1 MRRAG
6 ESARGQAHSTT
17 LRERIKVMGKNR
29 KHNETRAQLGP
40 VLKAAVICL
49 LLGGSAVGY
58 VLQKNKLHELGRQIA
73 KRELVLNA
81 LKAENKLRAMQ
92 LANLQLPRKI
102 EERVKD
108 LGLVRTPP
116 VQMIWLP
123 EPTVEAKTN
132 ETPALVFD
140 ELEP

>member
-1 MRRAG
+1 
-6 ESARGQAHSTT
+6 
-17 LRERIKVMGKNR
+17 MGKNR

-40 VLKAAVICL
+40 VLKAVVICL

-73 KRELVLNA
+73 KRESMLNA
-81 LKAENKLRAMQ
+81 LKGENKLRAMK
-92 LANLQLPRKI
+92 LADLQLPQRI
-102 EERVKD
+102 EKRVKD
-108 LGLVRTPP
+108 LGLVSTPP

-123 EPTVEAKTN
+123 EPTVEARTN
-132 ETPALVFD
+132 DAPALVFD

>member
-1 MRRAG
+1 
-6 ESARGQAHSTT
+6 
-17 LRERIKVMGKNR
+17 MGKNR

-73 KRELVLNA
+73 KREMVLNA

-92 LANLQLPRKI
+92 LANLQLPRRI
-102 EERVKD
+102 EERVNEQK
-108 LGLVRTPP
+108 LGLVRTPA

-123 EPTVEAKTN
+123 EPTVETKTN
-132 ETPALVFD
+132 DSPALVFD
-140 ELEP
+140 ELE

>member
-1 MRRAG
+1 
-6 ESARGQAHSTT
+6 
-17 LRERIKVMGKNR
+17 MGKNR
-29 KHNETRAQLGP
+29 KYNEARAQLGP

-73 KRELVLNA
+73 KRESILNA

-92 LANLQLPRKI
+92 LANLQLPRRI
-102 EERVKD
+102 EDRVKD

-132 ETPALVFD
+132 DTPALVFE